1 MKKGAV
7 NVIVIVAILFA
18 SVKSFC
24 CAQSVLEFDIITPT
38 KFSLLIEQMVIDK
51 KITYIDACLEYCKEK
66 EIEPNSVGRLVNKS
80 LKQKIQMEAE
90 ALHFLPKTN
99 SLPV

>member
-1 MKKGAV
+1 MDNEKQQFTDKMD
-7 NVIVIVAILFA
+7 
-18 SVKSFC
+18 
-24 CAQSVLEFDIITPT
+24 FDIITPT
-38 KFSLLIEQMVIDK
+38 KFSLLIEEMVLAK
-51 KITYIDACLEYCKEK
+51 KISYIDACLEYCKEK
-66 EIEPNSVGRLVNKS
+66 EIEPNSLGRLVNKS

>member
-1 MKKGAV
+1 MDNEKYNFMNKMELDV
-7 NVIVIVAILFA
+7 
-18 SVKSFC
+18 
-24 CAQSVLEFDIITPT
+24 ITPT

-51 KITYIDACLEYCKEK
+51 KITYIDACLEYCKDK
-66 EIEPNSVGRLVNKS
+66 EIEPNSVGRLVNKA

>member
-1 MKKGAV
+1 MDNERYNFMTKM
-7 NVIVIVAILFA
+7 
-18 SVKSFC
+18 
-24 CAQSVLEFDIITPT
+24 EFEIITPT

-66 EIEPNSVGRLVNKS
+66 ELEPNSVGRLGNKS
-80 LKQKIQMEAE
+80 LKQKIHMEE
-90 ALHFLPKTN
+90 DALHFLPKTN

>member
-1 MKKGAV
+1 MNKNNKE
-7 NVIVIVAILFA
+7 L
-18 SVKSFC
+18 
-24 CAQSVLEFDIITPT
+24 DIITPT
-38 KFSLLIEQMVIDK
+38 KFSLLIDQIVQTKHISYM
-51 KITYIDACLEYCKEK
+51 DACLDYRKEK
-66 EIEPNSVGRLVNKS
+66 EIEPNSIARLVNKS

>member
-1 MKKGAV
+1 MDNEKYNFMNKMELDV
-7 NVIVIVAILFA
+7 
-18 SVKSFC
+18 
-24 CAQSVLEFDIITPT
+24 ITPT

-51 KITYIDACLEYCKEK
+51 KITYMDACLEYCKEK
-66 EIEPNSVGRLVNKS
+66 EIEPNSVGRLVNKA

>member
-1 MKKGAV
+1 MNKNNKE
-7 NVIVIVAILFA
+7 L
-18 SVKSFC
+18 
-24 CAQSVLEFDIITPT
+24 DIITPT
-38 KFSLLIEQMVIDK
+38 KFSLLIEQIVQTKHISYM
-51 KITYIDACLEYCKEK
+51 DACLDYCKEK
-66 EIEPNSVGRLVNKS
+66 EIEPNSIARLVNKS